1 MGYLL
6 APVLAVLC
14 SSLALAQAQEESVD
28 KRPFMR
34 FAEQPDGGHLDVMAA
49 TYRRGDVTVT
59 LQGAVHIAD
68 AEHYAALQ
76 KRFEAFDVLLY
87 ELIADTDLKP
97 YPGMERDT
105 DDWFSA
111 FQVGMGKGMQLAHQ
125 VDSVDYRKPNFVH
138 ADMTPEEWQEAL
150 DKIGK
155 SLIGE
160 LMAGGPP
167 EPDREAEAN
176 KRQLDIV
183 GAFRSGRGA
192 HEVRIMGA
200 RMIAEP
206 DKTNAEPTV
215 LIEGRNKKCLG
226 VLEEQLALG
235 KKKIG
240 IYYGAAHMA
249 NMEQQLTQ
257 EMGFT
262 KVSEEWVLAWDC
274 SASRFPAVEK
284 GLNQKR
290 YRAKQDAQELLD
302 AVDAWRKEN
311 VGAQPTWALLR
322 EAQKDGKLPGRA
334 DGKDPWGREYVLRS
348 GEAGF
353 EVRCLGSDGVIDTE
367 DDVFVAAEPTIVGKV
382 LWGAREALRKNIE
395 NAEAEA
401 MLQAAKTSSK
411 SLHDAVS
418 LYYLKYGKLPQ
429 LLSDLLDREAR
440 GGAVLEA
447 LPKDPWGGDYVL
459 RGTDKKDFFILSAG
473 PDGKLDTEDDI
484 SSAKKKR

>member
-14 SSLALAQAQEESVD
+14 SSLVLAQAQEESVD

-49 TYRRGDVTVT
+49 TYRKGDVTVT
-59 LQGAVHIAD
+59 LHGAVHIAD

-76 KRFEAFDVLLY
+76 KRFEAFEVLLY

-138 ADMTPEEWQEAL
+138 ADMTPEEWEEAL
-150 DKIGK
+150 DKLGK

-160 LMAGGPP
+160 LISGGTP
-167 EPDREAEAN
+167 EPDREAEAK

-183 GAFRSGRGA
+183 GAFRTGRGA

-206 DKTNAEPTV
+206 DKSNAEPTV
-215 LIEGRNKKCLG
+215 LIEGRNKKCLA
-226 VLEEQLALG
+226 VLEKQLALG

-249 NMEQQLTQ
+249 DMERRLTK

-262 KVSEEWVLAWDC
+262 KVSEEWIVAWDC
-274 SASRFPAVEK
+274 SASRFPTVEK
-284 GLNQKR
+284 GLGQKR

-302 AVDAWRKEN
+302 AVTAWRKAN
-311 VGAQPTWALLR
+311 VGGQPTWALLR
-322 EAQKDGKLPGRA
+322 AAQKDGKLPGRA

-348 GEAGF
+348 GDAGL

-367 DDVFVAAEPTIVGKV
+367 DDVFVAAELNDGGPPLGGISKMQRKGY
-382 LWGAREALRKNIE
+382 WGAVEEARVMT
-395 NAEAEA
+395 A
-401 MLQAAKTSSK
+401 QTSLK
-411 SLHDAVS
+411 SLHEAVS
-418 LYYLKYGKLPQ
+418 LYYLNIGKLPK
-429 LLSDLLDREAR
+429 LTDLVDPGVR
-440 GGAVLEA
+440 GGPFLES
-447 LPKDPWGGDYVL
+447 LPKDPGGNDYVM
-459 RGTDKKDFFILSAG
+459 RGTDRHDFAILSAG
-473 PDGKLDTEDDI
+473 RDGELDTEDDI
-484 SSAKKKR
+484 SLAKKKR

>member
-14 SSLALAQAQEESVD
+14 SSLALAQTQEESAE

-34 FAEQPDGGHLDVMAA
+34 FAEQTDGGHLDVMAA
-49 TYRRGDVTVT
+49 TYRKGDVTVT
-59 LQGAVHIAD
+59 LHGAVHIAD

-76 KRFEAFDVLLY
+76 KRFEAFEVLLY

-97 YPGMERDT
+97 YPGMERGAE
-105 DDWFSA
+105 DWFSA
-111 FQVGMGKGMQLAHQ
+111 FQLGMGKGLQLAHQ

-138 ADMTPEEWQEAL
+138 ADMTPEEWEEAL
-150 DKIGK
+150 DKLGK

-160 LMAGGPP
+160 LISGGTP
-167 EPDREAEAN
+167 EPDREAEAK

-183 GAFRSGRGA
+183 GAFRTGRGA

-206 DKTNAEPTV
+206 DKSNAEPTV
-215 LIEGRNKKCLG
+215 LIEGRNKKCLE
-226 VLEEQLALG
+226 VLEQQLALD

-249 NMEQQLTQ
+249 DMERRLTK

-262 KVSEEWVLAWDC
+262 KVSEEWIVAWDC
-274 SASRFPAVEK
+274 SASRFPTVEK

-302 AVDAWRKEN
+302 AVTAWRKEN
-311 VGAQPTWALLR
+311 VGGQPTWALLR
-322 EAQKDGKLPGRA
+322 AAQKDGKLPGRA

-348 GEAGF
+348 GEAGL

-367 DDVFVAAEPTIVGKV
+367 DDVFVAPESTILGKA
-382 LWGAREALRKNIE
+382 LWGAREALRENIE
-395 NAEAEA
+395 DAEAEA
-401 MLQAAKTSSK
+401 SMVMAQATSK
-411 SLHDAVS
+411 SLHEAVS
-418 LYYLKYGKLPQ
+418 LYYLKNGKLPK
-429 LLSDLLDREAR
+429 LTDLTDPAVP
-440 GGAVLEA
+440 GGAVLEV
-447 LPKDPWGGDYVL
+447 LPKDPWGHDFVL
-459 RGTDKKDFFILSAG
+459 RGTDKKNIAIISAG

-484 SSAKKKR
+484 SSKKKR